1 MKQKKKFKKRAKYLL
16 PVFLSFAIS
25 ANMVAC
31 TKTNAASGQNG
42 KYTYSVTEEGNSEII
57 LMNQPTSSHWFP
69 EELLSWNPQEDKNA
83 KYNISSIPLAERVD
97 KEKLSAVNDTQNK
110 DMNVVAISI
119 MNSSTSGNPS
129 QGTTK
134 FGANTFSY
142 WQYIDKLVYWGGSSG
157 EGIIVPPS
165 PDVTDSAHKNGVPVL
180 GTVFF
185 PMGVHGGKTEWL
197 DQFLTKDANGSFPM
211 VDKLIEVARTYKF
224 DGWFIN
230 QETETYLTKEHAVLM
245 QEFIKEF
252 KAKSEDQLEIMWYD
266 SMTVDAEMD
275 WQNALTEKNDFFLI
289 DGDKESVADSMF
301 LNFWWSEDKY
311 ADEELLKASRE
322 RAEELGLDPYE
333 LYAGID
339 VQANGTLTP
348 TRWDLFENGKGNS
361 FTSLG
366 LYCPSWTY
374 FSSNT
379 ADEFE
384 SKESKFWVNEFGNP
398 AVATGASDIQW
409 KGIST
414 YALEKTV
421 VNSIPF
427 TTNFNLGNGYN
438 FFIDGEKVSTLD
450 WNNRS
455 LADIMPTYR
464 WIIDNEGN
472 NQLKA
477 NMDFS
482 SAYYGGNSI
491 KLAGN
496 LDAGKAST
504 IKLFSADLALEK
516 GVTFTTTA
524 KSTDSVNL
532 DLILEFHDGTTET
545 IKGDKAI
552 GDDWTTVTY
561 DVSKL
566 TDKSIKT
573 ISYKLSSDEA
583 VSGLAFNLGNIT
595 VSHKDSSQLVDVT
608 EVKVEDVSFEEDN
621 MYAGAR
627 LTWNEGNKEDIN
639 HYEIYRVNADNSKS
653 FLGATVNNNFYVNAL
668 KRSDNSNTTNFE
680 VVAVNKNSNRGKSS
694 TASMEWP
701 ANDIP
706 KANFN
711 VSSTLVA
718 PGEEITFENLSS
730 EITEEV
736 VWSFPGASVETS
748 SENSPKISYVQEGT
762 YTVTLTAKNDK
773 GEDVMVMEDM
783 ITVSE
788 KAAGDLALL
797 SQNKE
802 VTASSFVN
810 NNEAPNFAV
819 DGDTSTKWCAVGKA
833 PHDITIDLGDVK
845 TISEISIAHAET
857 GGENSDMNS
866 KQYTVETS
874 VDGVEFTEV
883 LSVNKNSLGNP
894 THSFKATDARYV
906 RVNIIKPTQGSDSAA
921 RIYEIEVRGIDG
933 TIK

>member
-1 MKQKKKFKKRAKYLL
+1 MKQKKQFKKRAKYLL
-16 PVFLSFAIS
+16 PIFLSFAIS

-31 TKTNAASGQNG
+31 AKTSAASGAKG
-42 KYTYSVTEEGNSEII
+42 KYVYNVTEEGNSELI
-57 LMNQPTSSHWFP
+57 MVNQPTSSHWFP
-69 EELLSWNPQEDKNA
+69 EELLAWNPEKDKNA
-83 KYNISSIPLAERVD
+83 KFNVSTVPLAKRVD
-97 KEKLSAVNDTQNK
+97 KEKLSAINETQNK

-129 QGTTK
+129 QGSTK

-165 PDVTDSAHKNGVPVL
+165 ADVTDSAHKNGVPVL

-185 PMGVHGGKTEWL
+185 PMGAHGGKTEWL
-197 DQFLTKDANGSFPM
+197 DQFLTKDDNGTFPM
-211 VDKLIEVARTYKF
+211 VDKLIEVATTYNF

-230 QETETYLTKEHAVLM
+230 QETELDLTKEHSILM

-252 KAKSEDQLEIMWYD
+252 KAKSENKLEIMWYD

-289 DGDKESVADSMF
+289 DGDKNAVADSMF
-301 LNFWWSEDKY
+301 LNFWWSDKY
-311 ADEELLKASRE
+311 ADDELLKASKE
-322 RAEELGLDPYE
+322 RADELGINPYD

-348 TRWDLFENGKGNS
+348 TRWDLFENGKGS
-361 FTSLG
+361 SYTSLG

-374 FSSNT
+374 FSSSST
-379 ADEFE
+379 DEFE
-384 SKESKFWVNEFGNP
+384 SKESKFWVNENGNP
-398 AVATGASDIQW
+398 AIATEASDTQW

-414 YALEKTV
+414 YAIEKTAV
-421 VNSIPF
+421 TSLPF

-438 FFIDGEKVSTLD
+438 FFIDGEKVSSLD

-477 NMDFS
+477 NMDYS
-482 SAYYGGNSI
+482 TAYYGGNSI
-491 KLAGN
+491 KLSGN
-496 LDAGKAST
+496 LDAEKAST
-504 IKLFSADLALEK
+504 IKLFSADLLLEK

-524 KSTDSVNL
+524 KSTNAVNL
-532 DLILEFHDGTTET
+532 DLVLEFHDGSTET
-545 IKGDKAI
+545 IKGDKSV
-552 GDDWTTVTY
+552 GEDWTTVTY

-573 ISYKLSSDEA
+573 MSYKLSSKESI
-583 VSGLAFNLGNIT
+583 SGLSFNLGNIT
-595 VSHKDSSQLVDVT
+595 VTPKDSSKAVDVA
-608 EVKVEDVSFEEDN
+608 EVKVEDVLFEEDN

-627 LTWNEGNKEDIN
+627 LSWNQGSKDDLS
-639 HYEIYRVNADNSKS
+639 HYEVYRVNDDKSKS
-653 FLGATVNNNFYVNAL
+653 FLGATLTNNFYVNAL
-668 KRSDNSNTTNFE
+668 KRSETSNTTNFE
-680 VVAVNKNSNRGKSS
+680 VVAVNKNSTRGKSS
-694 TASMEWP
+694 TVSMEWP

-711 VSSTLVA
+711 VSKTLAA

-730 EITEEV
+730 QITDNV
-736 VWSFPGASVETS
+736 VWSFPGANIETS
-748 SENSPKISYVQEGT
+748 TEDSPKVSYANEGT

-773 GEDVMVMEDM
+773 GEDVMTMENI

-788 KAAGDLALL
+788 KANDGLSLL

-810 NNEAPNFAV
+810 NNEAPKFAV
-819 DGDTSTKWCAVGKA
+819 DGDTSTKWCATGKA
-833 PHDITIDLGDVK
+833 PHDITIDLGDIK
-845 TISEISIAHAET
+845 TISEVSFAHAEA
-857 GGENSDMNS
+857 GGENPDMNT
-866 KQYTVETS
+866 KQFIIETS
-874 VDGVEFTEV
+874 VDGVEFTEAV
-883 LSVNKNSLGNP
+883 SVNKNSLGNS

-906 RVNIIKPTQGSDSAA
+906 RVNVIKPTQGSDSAV